1 MDRQVYFDEL
11 VDSVRGGVMIPKPEF
26 VKEHLK
32 LLDIL
37 RSGSRSERLTEA
49 KDQAKELF
57 KVLKGLKKKK

>member
-1 MDRQVYFDEL
+1 MDREVYFDEL
-11 VDSVRGGVMIPKPEF
+11 VDSVRGGVMIPKAEF

-37 RSGSRSERLTEA
+37 RSGSISERMSEA

-57 KVLKGLKKKK
+57 KVLKTKRKK